1 MAGRLTGRDRKEAE
15 RLGLRAETAEETAD
29 NLRALELL
37 DAQLANI
44 GCYPELMAQCRA
56 WDGETPIDIVGWT
69 LDGARDDVQEL
80 KREKNM
86 SDAEWELEQQRRAA
100 ENDTLTGSLFGDGG
114 SFSIATESAQR
125 VEPTPKEAFT
135 RMDVDGPGMSSAEY
149 GKLSKEERDEQGDKY
164 ALLPQDEKERI
175 ATPGLNAVYVKAA
188 EAQEDF
194 RKIVEGVGAKLGLKV
209 MMRTGLKGR
218 ERAMQKTVSDNYG
231 DAGQLLDVFGGTLIL
246 TKDDDFAAAVEEL
259 RRSGV
264 KIARIKNG
272 YKKQDDY
279 GYADI
284 KVNLE
289 MPNGFIG
296 EVILIEDVMN
306 DVKFGIGHKIYEAGR
321 DIQSELDDNEKNPDY
336 DPERRKLATEL
347 VEALQRWSTACYTR
361 QTQEVQK
368 ARIEETLKAYQR
380 GLAYILHSS
389 REDSEQ
395 AALATEGEWIN
406 SAGRAQSEES
416 SKSSY
421 NWKTSPERL
430 IPQAP
435 SWSPLVQNLIKSAS
449 SALNIEN
456 SIDTGGRN
464 VNQENTGSAS
474 FSVIGPHAR
483 TWDKHADR
491 AFAGRDDG
499 KMRAEIDASQARLK
513 GARTAPRLEQE
524 DIYALLGTLAEGN
537 EQVEQLIKFRDAWDR
552 YLELIRN
559 EAHLTEKEKAELR
572 GMKNWVPDTRKELTE
587 LADRVL
593 KELGYDTTIT
603 KRSANRVEALR
614 SAALMA
620 DVKTL
625 KKYNKYRKDRESK
638 LGDILDYPE
647 LFDAYPELREMR
659 VDGDEAQANG
669 SFSPSTRTVSLNKSL
684 FADPDKLRSTLLHEI
699 QHAIQDIEGFAA
711 GSNAA
716 AAGDKAQRIQWA
728 REKLKD
734 YRWDL
739 KQIEAFPEEMKDM
752 DRSALEGAR
761 DKLLADYMD
770 FMEGLSRKKRKER
783 REATDE
789 ELKKKD
795 ELWMSYRDYDSLLS
809 MVESKRKK
817 NAREV
822 IEELKGKIKQTQKQ
836 LRGVHGVRQSLSDY
850 ELYRR
855 APGEI
860 ESRNVQ
866 ERRDWTAEQRQ
877 ATPFND
883 TLEYPGEAVNFGSF
897 SVAEAKEKKLFD
909 EHGIMHAANGI
920 LIDGAS
926 FSETMMHASPHW
938 IQGKFRMDK
947 IGSGEGHQSFGS
959 GMYFTES
966 DRVNDKYLRQFEGE
980 EYVYPWKINGKRSIG
995 WEELADVLTEAIG
1008 DERAGR
1014 FAPVVFVAAWD
1025 KFDTGYALENLKKEE
1040 EHIRRLIKEEEHA
1053 RDHEPD
1059 YYSPERL
1066 ELDKKDLQI
1075 LDKIREWLADKNNK
1089 IEYEGEEYYKIPAFN
1104 YRVEI
1109 DAEENEM
1116 LRWDDKMFGESNAA
1130 VLERLRNSPD
1140 ADVRNLIMEIERDR
1154 EVNREG
1160 YPWDGDGGAFYYD
1173 LTEKM
1178 REKHGLGES
1187 RSDIALAQKYAS
1199 EALLASGIKGHKY
1212 ADGFTRNK
1220 PRSEWLYNAVVY
1232 DMDSI
1237 RITHV
1242 ARGNRDWKP
1251 YVPRAEEGG
1260 ASGSSMSVMTYG
1272 QWARQALRRRPDELV
1287 AGKVLKRF
1295 DKWLKMFDTAV
1306 GSTNKT
1312 LGTGAAR
1319 LGVIAG
1325 LMEATRSVLPPQYQF
1340 GRLNVLMS
1348 WAAVYAELAETGE
1361 VPKSGGVLKG
1371 PIFDKFIN
1379 ALEARRDM
1387 GMTEQELRDTLASLG
1402 AVKLEEALK
1411 KVARGCR
1418 EQLDLFIKDRAREQ
1432 IENLWKRAYPDK
1444 SEKGARKKGKMHAH
1458 NYRLA
1463 AEMLKAMN
1471 MTAAEVNSK
1480 LQAKQTELAAP
1491 NTTQERADELRTEMG
1506 ILQTFGAWES
1516 LDAEAA
1522 EKALDAFRGFIGSG
1536 RTEWDMKEEERK
1548 ARARKKTRRSM
1559 LFFDRLSVMSR
1570 HYRNK
1575 KMLYLILKKY
1585 NSTRFDSSISL
1596 SGSAR
1601 SK

>member
-1 MAGRLTGRDRKEAE
+1 MKQGRKLATTKKDLAE
-15 RLGLRAETAEETAD
+15 RLGTATTTREGSGKLLQD
-29 NLRALELL
+29 LIELKARYENFGL
-37 DAQLANI
+37 
-44 GCYPELMAQCRA
+44 YPELTEAARL
-56 WDGETPIDIVGWT
+56 WDGKSEPDPIAQAMGLTDAENERLAAEAGMSREEWEEAQRV
-69 LDGARDDVQEL
+69 AEA
-80 KREKNM
+80 KRE
-86 SDAEWELEQQRRAA
+86 AEKA
-100 ENDTLTGSLFGDGG
+100 TGSLFGDGG

-175 ATPGLNAVYVKAA
+175 ATPGLNAVYAKAA

-231 DAGQLLDVFGGTLIL
+231 DAGQLLDVYGGTLIL

-395 AALATEGEWIN
+395 VALATEGEWIN

-421 NWKTSPERL
+421 NWKISPERL

-456 SIDTGGRN
+456 SIDTRGRN

-513 GARTAPRLEQE
+513 SNLAAPRLE
-524 DIYALLGTLAEGN
+524 DVYALLGTLADGN
-537 EQVEQLIKFRDAWDR
+537 EQVEQLIKFRHAWDR

-559 EAHLTEKEKAELR
+559 GAHLTEKEKAELR

-603 KRSANRVEALR
+603 KRSAVRVEKLR
-614 SAALMA
+614 DAALMG

-625 KKYNKYRKDRESK
+625 KKYNKYRKDRALK
-638 LGDILDYPE
+638 LEDILDYPE
-647 LFDAYPELREMR
+647 LFDAYPELKEIK
-659 VDGDEAQANG
+659 VDGNEAQANG
-669 SFSPSTRTVSLNKSL
+669 SYNPATRTISLNNSL
-684 FADPDKLRSTLLHEI
+684 LSDSDKRRSTLLHEI

-711 GSNAA
+711 GSNVA

-739 KQIEAFPEEMKDM
+739 KQTEAYPEEMKDM

-809 MVESKRKK
+809 MVESKGKK

-822 IEELKGKIKQTQKQ
+822 IEELKGEIKQTQAQ

-855 APGEI
+855 TPGEI
-860 ESRNVQ
+860 ESRNV
-866 ERRDWTAEQRQ
+866 EKRMDWTAEQRQ

-909 EHGIMHAANGI
+909 EHGIMHAANGV
-920 LIDGAS
+920 LIDGTS
-926 FSETMMHASPHW
+926 FSFVAMHASPHW
-938 IQGKFRMDK
+938 IQDKFRMSK
-947 IGSGEGHQSFGS
+947 IGTGEGNQSFGS

-966 DRVNDKYLRQFEGE
+966 PGVNDNYLRQFEKDGTYWLVNGKKAGEKNIPSLIPGVSEGAVNYFLRNFKIGTPTLKNVRGMVEVQEFFVEQGKATISELEEEIRKENADTTIDENE
-980 EYVYPWKINGKRSIG
+980 EYLRR
-995 WEELADVLTEAIG
+995 LRR
-1008 DERAGR
+1008 ERL
-1014 FAPVVFVAAWD
+1014 D
-1025 KFDTGYALENLKKEE
+1025 LMTENLKRDKKLLSGLRELEAWLKAGNTLERRKEE
-1040 EHIRRLIKEEEHA
+1040 R
-1053 RDHEPD
+1053 
-1059 YYSPERL
+1059 
-1066 ELDKKDLQI
+1066 
-1075 LDKIREWLADKNNK
+1075 
-1089 IEYEGEEYYKIPAFN
+1089 IPAYN

-1109 DAEENEM
+1109 DAKEGE
-1116 LRWDDKMFGESNAA
+1116 LFYWDDRMTDESNAGA
-1130 VLERLRNSPD
+1130 LERIRNSPVVE
-1140 ADVRNLIMEIERDR
+1140 VRELAEAI
-1154 EVNREG
+1154 
-1160 YPWDGDGGAFYYD
+1160 GANTGEKFYWA
-1173 LTEKM
+1173 LTKKM
-1178 REKHGLGES
+1178 REKHGLGDS
-1187 RSDIALAQKYAS
+1187 RSEKALAARYAS

-1212 ADGFTRNK
+1212 ADGFTRHK
-1220 PRSEWLYNAVVY
+1220 PRSERLYNSVMY

-1251 YVPRAEEGG
+1251 YVPMEEEPGG
-1260 ASGSSMSVMTYG
+1260 ASMSVVIPQRRICRTRQDALATVGGRGGSLILENRFLNLKAVFNSKSKGKFAHKDSLGRTFEALQPSGMSDEDIKTAHFSAYG
-1272 QWARQALRRRPDELV
+1272 NIVELFANAERMKYERAYKDKEVRKGFLHVYSPFELEGMGEKFEANIELMIFKEKGKAPMAYLLNVSLASAAGQKGRGAGFPNLPIYLSGEIKSDFPDIVKREKEKNYGGSFSVIGPRAKTFSKDVDKAFLGRDD
-1287 AGKVLKRF
+1287 GKMRAEI
-1295 DKWLKMFDTAV
+1295 DA
-1306 GSTNKT
+1306 SQ
-1312 LGTGAAR
+1312 AR
-1319 LGVIAG
+1319 LKGAWKSFSKDDLLKLLDERATPEEKKKIDEFRKAWDRYLLLIRNEGHLTEKEAEELQSLRTRARLPQERDWKG
-1325 LMEATRSVLPPQYQF
+1325 LPRE
-1340 GRLNVLMS
+1340 
-1348 WAAVYAELAETGE
+1348 
-1361 VPKSGGVLKG
+1361 G
-1371 PIFDKFIN
+1371 PISWCLTYFPF
-1379 ALEARRDM
+1379 
-1387 GMTEQELRDTLASLG
+1387 
-1402 AVKLEEALK
+1402 
-1411 KVARGCR
+1411 C
-1418 EQLDLFIKDRAREQ
+1418 
-1432 IENLWKRAYPDK
+1432 W
-1444 SEKGARKKGKMHAH
+1444 
-1458 NYRLA
+1458 
-1463 AEMLKAMN
+1463 
-1471 MTAAEVNSK
+1471 
-1480 LQAKQTELAAP
+1480 
-1491 NTTQERADELRTEMG
+1491 
-1506 ILQTFGAWES
+1506 
-1516 LDAEAA
+1516 
-1522 EKALDAFRGFIGSG
+1522 
-1536 RTEWDMKEEERK
+1536 
-1548 ARARKKTRRSM
+1548 
-1559 LFFDRLSVMSR
+1559 LS
-1570 HYRNK
+1570 Y
-1575 KMLYLILKKY
+1575 
-1585 NSTRFDSSISL
+1585 
-1596 SGSAR
+1596 
-1601 SK
+1601 

>member
-1 MAGRLTGRDRKEAE
+1 MDFTEHLEREAEWIEKSRKQVRKAIQLVKMAGRLTGRDRKEAE

-125 VEPTPKEAFT
+125 VEPTPEEVFT

-149 GKLSKEERDEQGDKY
+149 GKLSKEERDKRGDKY
-164 ALLPQDEKERI
+164 GLLPQDEKERI
-175 ATPGLNAVYVKAA
+175 ATPGLNAVYAKAA
-188 EAQEDF
+188 EVQDDF
-194 RKIVEGVGAKLGLKV
+194 RKIVEGIGAKLGLKV

-218 ERAMQKTVSDNYG
+218 ERAMQKTTTDYHG

-246 TKDDDFAAAVEEL
+246 SADNSFSEVEKEIRAAGMEVV
-259 RRSGV
+259 RV
-264 KIARIKNG
+264 KNG
-272 YKKQDDY
+272 YIKKDDY

-284 KVNLE
+284 KMNVK

-296 EVILIEDVMN
+296 EIILIEDSKN
-306 DVKFGIGHKIYEAGR
+306 KVKFGIGHKIYEAGR
-321 DIQSELDDNEKNPDY
+321 AIQAELKDNEKNPDY

-347 VEALQRWSTACYTR
+347 VEALQRWSTACYTGASTEAR
-361 QTQEVQK
+361 Q
-368 ARIEETLKAYQR
+368 AMIEEAKEAYQR

-389 REDSEQ
+389 NAPSVQTPLDW
-395 AALATEGEWIN
+395 EGEGIN

-416 SKSSY
+416 SKSLY
-421 NWKTSPERL
+421 NWNTSPSL
-430 IPQAP
+430 VAPQAP

-456 SIDTGGRN
+456 SIDTSGRN

-513 GARTAPRLEQE
+513 GAWTAPRLEQE

-537 EQVEQLIKFRDAWDR
+537 EQVEKLIKFRDAWDR

-572 GMKNWVPDTRKELTE
+572 GMKNWVPDTRNELTE

-647 LFDAYPELREMR
+647 LFDAYPELKEMK
-659 VDGDEAQANG
+659 VDGDETQANG
-669 SFSPSTRTVSLNKSL
+669 SFSPSTRTISLNKSL

-711 GSNAA
+711 GSNAG
-716 AAGDKAQRIQWA
+716 AAGDKARRIAAAKDAIWLA
-728 REKLKD
+728 RRDLNTLAALPEEARNIDLSTKDGRKKLEGVKDKLKQKRD
-734 YRWDL
+734 ELQEEHWR
-739 KQIEAFPEEMKDM
+739 KQAEEHRGSTKKEREEEDALLEPI
-752 DRSALEGAR
+752 SACVA
-761 DKLLADYMD
+761 LLARAS
-770 FMEGLSRKKRKER
+770 EKRGKNAGEII
-783 REATDE
+783 DS
-789 ELKKKD
+789 LKK
-795 ELWMSYRDYDSLLS
+795 E
-809 MVESKRKK
+809 
-817 NAREV
+817 
-822 IEELKGKIKQTQKQ
+822 IKQTRAR
-836 LRGVHGVRQSLSDY
+836 LREVHGVRQSLSDY

-855 APGEI
+855 TAGEI

-877 ATPFND
+877 AIPFND

-897 SVAEAKEKKLFD
+897 SVAEAKPVRD
-909 EHGIMHAANGI
+909 C
-920 LIDGAS
+920 
-926 FSETMMHASPHW
+926 
-938 IQGKFRMDK
+938 
-947 IGSGEGHQSFGS
+947 
-959 GMYFTES
+959 
-966 DRVNDKYLRQFEGE
+966 V
-980 EYVYPWKINGKRSIG
+980 
-995 WEELADVLTEAIG
+995 EELAAGRERGMLRNTAWGRDIAVPKGDKGKEFTGKKGYGVDHIFHKRLLHGLTE
-1008 DERAGR
+1008 DEAA
-1014 FAPVVFVAAWD
+1014 FATVCALNAASSV
-1025 KFDTGYALENLKKEE
+1025 KN
-1040 EHIRRLIKEEEHA
+1040 
-1053 RDHEPD
+1053 
-1059 YYSPERL
+1059 PERT
-1066 ELDKKDLQI
+1066 Q
-1075 LDKIREWLADKNNK
+1075 NNK
-1089 IEYEGEEYYKIPAFN
+1089 ILFDRFGVRAVVAEDAESGNPIITGFILGTNGKNKAVDADAALNARQFYALDELRRVQQVGAALKKAVARFEDIVNKNPHDWENVVSYEVEMLKIKQNARQDGTYMKAPNGEKTKLSERQWAAVRTEAFKKWFGDWERDPENASKVVDENGEPMVVYHGSYADFKEFDVSLAGKNFGTEVEDAGFIFTTSSRETADDYSEGALEFENERRIAYGDEALPDESARTYKLFVNLENPLIYHLEDNPFGLFREGDAIEPKIWDDAVFHREALKEFAEGDTDGYDYDGIILKGEESVWVLATEPGQIKSAT
-1104 YRVEI
+1104 
-1109 DAEENEM
+1109 EN
-1116 LRWDDKMFGESNAA
+1116 RGTYSSRNA
-1130 VLERLRNSPD
+1130 
-1140 ADVRNLIMEIERDR
+1140 
-1154 EVNREG
+1154 
-1160 YPWDGDGGAFYYD
+1160 
-1173 LTEKM
+1173 
-1178 REKHGLGES
+1178 
-1187 RSDIALAQKYAS
+1187 DITFS
-1199 EALLASGIKGHKY
+1199 
-1212 ADGFTRNK
+1212 
-1220 PRSEWLYNAVVY
+1220 VV
-1232 DMDSI
+1232 S
-1237 RITHV
+1237 
-1242 ARGNRDWKP
+1242 
-1251 YVPRAEEGG
+1251 
-1260 ASGSSMSVMTYG
+1260 YG
-1272 QWARQALRRRPDELV
+1272 QWARQALRRRPGDLV
-1287 AGKVLKRF
+1287 ADKVLKRL
-1295 DKWLKMFDTAV
+1295 DKWIKAFDTAV

-1312 LGTGAAR
+1312 L
-1319 LGVIAG
+1319 
-1325 LMEATRSVLPPQYQF
+1325 
-1340 GRLNVLMS
+1340 
-1348 WAAVYAELAETGE
+1348 
-1361 VPKSGGVLKG
+1361 
-1371 PIFDKFIN
+1371 
-1379 ALEARRDM
+1379 
-1387 GMTEQELRDTLASLG
+1387 
-1402 AVKLEEALK
+1402 
-1411 KVARGCR
+1411 
-1418 EQLDLFIKDRAREQ
+1418 
-1432 IENLWKRAYPDK
+1432 
-1444 SEKGARKKGKMHAH
+1444 
-1458 NYRLA
+1458 
-1463 AEMLKAMN
+1463 
-1471 MTAAEVNSK
+1471 
-1480 LQAKQTELAAP
+1480 
-1491 NTTQERADELRTEMG
+1491 
-1506 ILQTFGAWES
+1506 
-1516 LDAEAA
+1516 DAEAA
-1522 EKALDAFRGFIGSG
+1522 EKALEAFRGFIGSG

>member
-1 MAGRLTGRDRKEAE
+1 MKQGRKLATTKKDLAE
-15 RLGLRAETAEETAD
+15 RLGTATTTREGSGKLLQD
-29 NLRALELL
+29 LIELKARYENFGL
-37 DAQLANI
+37 
-44 GCYPELMAQCRA
+44 YPELTEAARL
-56 WDGETPIDIVGWT
+56 WDGKSEPDPIAQAMGLTDAENERLAAEAGMSREEWEEAQRV
-69 LDGARDDVQEL
+69 AEA
-80 KREKNM
+80 KRE
-86 SDAEWELEQQRRAA
+86 AEKA
-100 ENDTLTGSLFGDGG
+100 TGSLFGDGG

-175 ATPGLNAVYVKAA
+175 ATPGLNAVYAKAA

-231 DAGQLLDVFGGTLIL
+231 DAGQLLDVYGGTLIL

-306 DVKFGIGHKIYEAGR
+306 DVKFGIGHKIYEVGR
-321 DIQSELDDNEKNPDY
+321 VLHAELDDNEKNPDY
-336 DPERRKLATEL
+336 APERRQRVTALEKEL
-347 VEALQRWSTACYTR
+347 QKWSTACYTR
-361 QTQEVQK
+361 QLQEVQR
-368 ARIEETLKAYQR
+368 AAEGRALNAYQMLR
-380 GLAYILHSS
+380 AYARHSS
-389 REDSEQ
+389 NEFKEKR
-395 AALATEGEWIN
+395 ALETEGEGIN
-406 SAGRAQSEES
+406 TAGRAQSVPS
-416 SKSSY
+416 PSLS
-421 NWKTSPERL
+421 NWYVFPFLEA
-430 IPQAP
+430 QAA
-435 SWSPLVQNLIKSAS
+435 SWSPRDQKEEKSTPSAQNDSDSTFISNA
-449 SALNIEN
+449 

-537 EQVEQLIKFRDAWDR
+537 EQVEKLIKFRDAWDR

-572 GMKNWVPDTRKELTE
+572 GMKNWVPDTRNELTE

-625 KKYNKYRKDRESK
+625 KKYNKYRKDNGRK

-647 LFDAYPELREMR
+647 LFDAYPELKEMK
-659 VDGDEAQANG
+659 VDGGETQANG
-669 SFSPSTRTVSLNKSL
+669 SFSPSTRTISLNKSL

-739 KQIEAFPEEMKDM
+739 KKTEAYPEEMKDM

-770 FMEGLSRKKRKER
+770 FLEGLSRKKREER

-809 MVESKRKK
+809 MVDSKRKK

-822 IEELKGKIKQTQKQ
+822 IEELKEKIKQTQKQ

-855 APGEI
+855 TPGEI

-877 ATPFND
+877 AIPFND

-897 SVAEAKEKKLFD
+897 SVAEAKERGLFD
-909 EHGIMHAANGI
+909 ENGIMQAANGF
-920 LIDGAS
+920 LFDGTS
-926 FSETMMHASPHW
+926 FSYVAMHASPYW

-959 GMYFTES
+959 GMYFAEN
-966 DRVNDKYLRQFEGE
+966 DRVNDKYLRQFRRKDPGHWL
-980 EYVYPWKINGKRSIG
+980 VNGKEVSEKDLEKIIPGFNKSFRSKFNYNVPDFLEAVRKNEQFWQEYLSRLKETHASI
-995 WEELADVLTEAIG
+995 ESRIPEDLEKFERDIAKYTERTKKKKRKEQ
-1008 DERAGR
+1008 DEILRRQREGR
-1014 FAPVVFVAAWD
+1014 
-1025 KFDTGYALENLKKEE
+1025 EKEE
-1040 EHIRRLIKEEEHA
+1040 EKVLKA
-1053 RDHEPD
+1053 LNDA
-1059 YYSPERL
+1059 
-1066 ELDKKDLQI
+1066 KKL
-1075 LDKIREWLADKNNK
+1075 REWAEAGNTVK
-1089 IEYEGEEYYKIPAFN
+1089 YEQGAHN
-1104 YRVEI
+1104 YLVEI
-1109 DAEENEM
+1109 DAEDYE
-1116 LRWDDKMFGESNAA
+1116 LLWWDDRMEDKSNA
-1130 VLERLRNSPD
+1130 
-1140 ADVRNLIMEIERDR
+1140 
-1154 EVNREG
+1154 G
-1160 YPWDGDGGAFYYD
+1160 
-1173 LTEKM
+1173 
-1178 REKHGLGES
+1178 
-1187 RSDIALAQKYAS
+1187 
-1199 EALLASGIKGHKY
+1199 
-1212 ADGFTRNK
+1212 
-1220 PRSEWLYNAVVY
+1220 
-1232 DMDSI
+1232 
-1237 RITHV
+1237 
-1242 ARGNRDWKP
+1242 
-1251 YVPRAEEGG
+1251 
-1260 ASGSSMSVMTYG
+1260 
-1272 QWARQALRRRPDELV
+1272 
-1287 AGKVLKRF
+1287 
-1295 DKWLKMFDTAV
+1295 
-1306 GSTNKT
+1306 
-1312 LGTGAAR
+1312 
-1319 LGVIAG
+1319 
-1325 LMEATRSVLPPQYQF
+1325 
-1340 GRLNVLMS
+1340 
-1348 WAAVYAELAETGE
+1348 
-1361 VPKSGGVLKG
+1361 
-1371 PIFDKFIN
+1371 
-1379 ALEARRDM
+1379 ALELMRKSPVEEVRKLADE
-1387 GMTEQELRDTLASLG
+1387 GVYELR
-1402 AVKLEEALK
+1402 
-1411 KVARGCR
+1411 
-1418 EQLDLFIKDRAREQ
+1418 
-1432 IENLWKRAYPDK
+1432 
-1444 SEKGARKKGKMHAH
+1444 H
-1458 NYRLA
+1458 
-1463 AEMLKAMN
+1463 
-1471 MTAAEVNSK
+1471 
-1480 LQAKQTELAAP
+1480 
-1491 NTTQERADELRTEMG
+1491 
-1506 ILQTFGAWES
+1506 
-1516 LDAEAA
+1516 
-1522 EKALDAFRGFIGSG
+1522 
-1536 RTEWDMKEEERK
+1536 
-1548 ARARKKTRRSM
+1548 
-1559 LFFDRLSVMSR
+1559 
-1570 HYRNK
+1570 
-1575 KMLYLILKKY
+1575 
-1585 NSTRFDSSISL
+1585 
-1596 SGSAR
+1596 
-1601 SK
+1601 